1 MTMAGPGITHIGVFT
16 SGGDSPG
23 MNAAVRAVVR
33 TAIHRGLRVTGI
45 LGGYDGLVHD
55 RMMELGPRDVS
66 NIIQRGGTILRS
78 ARSDAFRTEAGRAQ
92 AKAALD
98 RHGID
103 ALVAIGGDGTFAG
116 GHALWQEHGVR
127 MVGLPGT
134 IDNDLYGTD
143 HTIGFDTAVN
153 TAVEAIDKIRD
164 TASSHDRLFF
174 VEVMGRDTGFIAL
187 ASGLASGAEYVMVP
201 EKLQGIDAL
210 VNSLTAASATKSS
223 SIVVVAEGDEE
234 GGAFDIARKTRE
246 RMPHADIRVAVLGHL
261 QRGGS
266 PTANDRILASRLGVA
281 AVDALLEGRNDA
293 MVGLVNGEVVITP
306 FTTAIESEKPLR
318 TDLFDILT
326 ILAT

>member
-1 MTMAGPGITHIGVFT
+1 MNLKSGTIGHIGVFT

-23 MNAAVRAVVR
+23 MNAAIRAVVR
-33 TAIHRGLRVTGI
+33 SAVHQGCKVTGI
-45 LGGYDGLVHD
+45 VGGYDGLVHD
-55 RMMELGPRDVS
+55 RTIPLGARDVG

-78 ARSDAFRTEAGRAQ
+78 ARSEAFRTPEGRA
-92 AKAALD
+92 AAAGTVA

-103 ALVAIGGDGTFAG
+103 GLVAIGGDGTFTGANI
-116 GHALWQEHGVR
+116 LWKEHGVR
-127 MVGLPGT
+127 TIGLPGT
-134 IDNDLYGTD
+134 IDNDLWGTD
-143 HTIGFDTAVN
+143 FTIGYDTAVN

-187 ASGLASGAEYVMVP
+187 ASALASGAEYVMVP
-201 EKLQGIDAL
+201 EELQSLDDL
-210 VNSLTAASATKSS
+210 VASLNAASKEKTS

-246 RMPHADIRVAVLGHL
+246 RMPQADIRVTVLGHL

-281 AVDALLEGRNDA
+281 AVEGLLAERFDQMAG
-293 MVGLVNGEVVITP
+293 VVNGELVFTP
-306 FTTAIESEKPLR
+306 FTEAIGRRKPLAKDHLR
-318 TDLFDILT
+318 ILS
-326 ILAT
+326 ILSV